1 MTKIEADAVAMETE
15 STEGKGLLVRLGS
28 EFDFVKGNFLVL
40 VISWVIMDLA
50 SELPSTYYALYVNAL
65 GGSATVIGLIGFV
78 SMIAQALVM
87 FPGGY
92 LADKYGRRWLVSFM
106 TFGLASSYAFYAFA
120 PSWQWI
126 MVGAVV
132 QSFCYIYRPAL
143 EATIM
148 DSLPAERRGMG
159 FSLMNLIMSVSTT
172 PSPLIAGWLFRRLGL
187 VPSVRVGYSFVLIA
201 FMIAGVVRLRLK
213 ETLESPQ
220 KINLGELLRSY
231 PSSIVES
238 IKVWSQ
244 VPGSAFVLF
253 LSRFITMFSLSMF
266 QPFLVLYVV
275 EDLGIPATSWA
286 LILTTLF
293 ISMIAL
299 SIPVGKIVDRVG
311 KKRPMIVSYFIWMA
325 VVPMFIY
332 GNFQRLLLAMILVG
346 LLQIL
351 LMSSSAA
358 LMADLVPSGHRGK
371 VSGSAGFFI
380 LVAGSVGQLLGG
392 YLYDNVSHQL
402 PWWLQLAFAV
412 PSLLLVL
419 FFVKEPKKGEE

>member
-1 MTKIEADAVAMETE
+1 MEVEQTGGE
-15 STEGKGLLVRLGS
+15 GLLARLGS

-40 VISWVIMDLA
+40 VVSWVIMDLA
-50 SELPSTYYALYVNAL
+50 SELPSTYYPLYVEAL

-92 LADKYGRRWLVSFM
+92 MADKYGRRWLVSIM
-106 TFGLASSYAFYAFA
+106 TFGLAGSYAFYAFA

-126 MVGAVV
+126 MVGAVF
-132 QSFCYIYRPAL
+132 QSLCYIYRPAL

-187 VPSVRVGYSFVLIA
+187 VPSVRVGYSFVLVA
-201 FMIAGVVRLRLK
+201 FTIAGVIRLRLT
-213 ETLESPQ
+213 ETLESPR
-220 KINLGELLRSY
+220 KINLGELVRSY

-238 IKVWSQ
+238 IRVWSQ

-253 LSRFITMFSLSMF
+253 LSRLIMMFSLSMF

-275 EDLGIPATSWA
+275 GDLGIPATNWA
-286 LILTTLF
+286 LILTSLF
-293 ISMIAL
+293 VSMIAL
-299 SIPVGKIVDRVG
+299 SIPVGKIVDMVG

-325 VVPMFIY
+325 VVPLFIY
-332 GNFQRLLLAMILVG
+332 GDFQRLLLAMILVG

-351 LMSSSAA
+351 LMSASSA
-358 LMADLVPSGHRGK
+358 LMADLVPSEHRGK

-380 LVAGSVGQLLGG
+380 LVAGSVGYLLGG
-392 YLYDNVSHQL
+392 YIYDNVSHQL
-402 PWWLQLAFAV
+402 PLWLQLAFAV

-419 FFVKEPKKGEE
+419 FFVKEPKKGEG